1 MLSGLLTTLGLA
13 TSSRSPLRRH
23 RAALSLVF
31 GALALG
37 RLDVVAL
44 RAALG
49 VLCPAGAPLAAVAV
63 GAALPVGRPP
73 VDALGVPAA
82 EVAAHLFALLAA
94 GLLAVPALPVLA
106 CALRTAPCL
115 GRLAG
120 LSVLVGVL
128 GAAAVLA
135 PPLLAVVR
143 LPVGVVLVSVMH
155 ADRRARTRRR
165 RSGRPPEIGPT
176 PFSGRARTP
185 RG

>member
-1 MLSGLLTTLGLA
+1 MFGALA
-13 TSSRSPLRRH
+13 
-23 RAALSLVF
+23 LVF
-31 GALALG
+31 GALALW
-37 RLDVVAL
+37 RLDVVAP
-44 RAALG
+44 RATLG

-73 VDALGVPAA
+73 VGALGVPAA
-82 EVAAHLFALLAA
+82 EVAPHLFVLFAGT
-94 GLLAVPALPVLA
+94 GLLAVLA
-106 CALRTAPCL
+106 SLT
-115 GRLAG
+115 LAG
-120 LSVLVGVL
+120 PVAAARVLRPGLARLSVLVGVL

-155 ADRRARTRRR
+155 GDRRARTRRR
-165 RSGRPPEIGPT
+165 KSGRPPEIGPT